1 MELNKFIKLKNILL
15 KKFNKID
22 KQICKRKRCITFK
35 DIIYCNF
42 YKTANNLSYDVTNS
56 HLKERNILNISK
68 TAIINKLNTI
78 DLSYFDSVNDLVLEH
93 IYENNKPRRIAIDG
107 SKINLL
113 RSLGK
118 DNNGYKLSK
127 NKSYTTA
134 LISSLYDIDN
144 KIPINYA
151 IFNHFNERKALIS
164 QLKYF
169 RPGDILVVD
178 RGYYD
183 EKLLKILIDNG
194 LYVVFRMK
202 KNLNLIKKLDKT
214 NNNDIIV
221 KHYINDNKYM
231 SMRLL
236 KYKINK
242 ETYYLY
248 TNLLDNKK
256 YNFEY
261 LQLLYKNR
269 WGVETDFRYS
279 KYYLMLNNIR
289 LKSINMVKQTIC
301 IHNLIQLLEG
311 YLEIIINK
319 SKNDNKNK
327 INKKNSIY
335 MFTNNILYLLFYKKS
350 TKKIKTKILKLMNII
365 KETIVC
371 IQNNRHYSRIR
382 KFPASKWCLN
392 AIKFINRRKFINK
405 KRK

>member
-1 MELNKFIKLKNILL
+1 M
-15 KKFNKID
+15 
-22 KQICKRKRCITFK
+22 
-35 DIIYCNF
+35 
-42 YKTANNLSYDVTNS
+42 
-56 HLKERNILNISK
+56 
-68 TAIINKLNTI
+68 
-78 DLSYFDSVNDLVLEH
+78 
-93 IYENNKPRRIAIDG
+93 
-107 SKINLL
+107 
-113 RSLGK
+113 
-118 DNNGYKLSK
+118 
-127 NKSYTTA
+127 
-134 LISSLYDIDN
+134 
-144 KIPINYA
+144 
-151 IFNHFNERKALIS
+151 
-164 QLKYF
+164 
-169 RPGDILVVD
+169 VVD

-231 SMRLL
+231 NMRLL

-382 KFPASKWCLN
+382 KSPASKWCLN